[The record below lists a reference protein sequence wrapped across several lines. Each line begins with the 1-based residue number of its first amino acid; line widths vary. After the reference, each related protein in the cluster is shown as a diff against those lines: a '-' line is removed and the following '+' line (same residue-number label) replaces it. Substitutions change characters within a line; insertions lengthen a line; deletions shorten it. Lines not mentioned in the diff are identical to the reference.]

1 MVEPMS
7 KSDFLRI
14 LRGVWRRHRLHM
26 TLIFLGIALPGIA
39 VLRLA
44 STPLYVSSAMINV
57 ESSVLDQM
65 PQFTAFARRERTG
78 ALLLLLKDRSFLEA
92 VADTLSKDSG
102 EELVANQMSPDYL
115 LAATNLV
122 NRWMGNPQ
130 TVLSARER
138 AIRELQDARMEFSTS
153 SLVPGVIVIRA
164 SASRPQVAADLISA
178 HIQVLLS
185 RTHTADEEDARRTR
199 EYLDRQLQEVKGSL
213 SVAENNL
220 TTFRERKGEIRL
232 GARTASDMDSLSKL
246 ESMLAEAQASR
257 EIVLAQVAVLRRSL
271 DRERP
276 RPAANTATTPPVERD
291 ESNAAD
297 NLARINN
304 YKAAQDRLSKL
315 EDRLTGLRDRY
326 TDEHPLVQS
335 TRREIATQQ
344 TRIAQLARDLPKDPR
359 PSASGDTSSAPTGRV
374 SDLQQQLSGLETQQV
389 LLEGKIDSLQK
400 QVDRQHRTQ
409 NVRNLSRDELE
420 FTNLQRTVEVNRNLL
435 TVFTDKLMAARI
447 REQGIVGAVRIITPP
462 SVPKLPTQSGLI
474 KTALLILL
482 ISGGI
487 ALGTVSVLEYWRQ
500 PVETE
505 ADVLTATDLPI
516 LGAVSEIVATTST
529 LPRKKTHA
537 IPLVNLASSPGK
549 LLHIETYRGIRT
561 AIETARL
568 NVSFRSILVTSPEP
582 HEGKSTTILNLA
594 HAFHEYGRR
603 VVVIDADLRRPS
615 LASSLGLSVKAG
627 LVDYLSGSAT
637 LEQVIRTVPSGI
649 DLIAGQVCRTDPG
662 SLLAHERMRELLRS
676 LEESHEIVLVDSAPF
691 LAVFDSQ
698 ILVRL
703 VNRVVLVAKA
713 SQTSMRILRRTQVG
727 IQKSGGEILGVI
739 LNQAHQH
746 DIPYYSPRYRRYYRL
761 GDEKNS
767 QPDVSQDL
775 RAKTGS
781 PKSAPEGRA

>member
-1 MVEPMS
+1 MG
-7 KSDFLRI
+7 KSDYLRI

-26 TLIFLGIALPGIA
+26 TLIFLAIALPGIA
-39 VLRLA
+39 ALKYV
-44 STPLYVSSAMINV
+44 STPLYVSTAMINV

-78 ALLLLLKDRSFLEA
+78 ALLLLLRDRSFLEA

-102 EELVANQMSPDYL
+102 EELVANQISRDYL

-130 TVLSARER
+130 TVLSAREQ
-138 AIRELQDARMEFSTS
+138 AIRELQDARMDLSTS
-153 SLVPGVIVIRA
+153 PLVPGVIVIRA

-213 SVAENNL
+213 SAAENNL
-220 TTFRERKGEIRL
+220 TAFRERKGEIRL
-232 GARTASDMDSLSKL
+232 GAKTASDMDSLSKL

-257 EIVLAQVAVLRRSL
+257 EIVLAQAVVLRRSL
-271 DRERP
+271 EREHP
-276 RPAANTATTPPVERD
+276 KQAAIPATTSTAERD
-291 ESNAAD
+291 DSIAAD
-297 NLARINN
+297 NLARINT

-344 TRIAQLARDLPKDPR
+344 ARIIQLARDLPKDPR
-359 PSASGDTSSAPTGRV
+359 PSNPGDTGTAPTSRV
-374 SDLQQQLSGLETQQV
+374 SDLQQQLNGLETQQV
-389 LLEGKIDSLQK
+389 LLDGKIDSLQN
-400 QVDRQHRTQ
+400 QVNRQHRTQ

-420 FTNLQRTVEVNRNLL
+420 FTNLQRTVEINRNLL

-462 SVPKLPTQSGLI
+462 SVPKLPTQSGLF
-474 KTALLILL
+474 KAALLILL
-482 ISGGI
+482 MSGGI
-487 ALGTVSVLEYWRQ
+487 ALGTASGLEYWRQ

-505 ADVLTATDLPI
+505 ADVLAATDLPI
-516 LGAVSEIVATTST
+516 LGAVGEIATTTSV
-529 LPRKKTHA
+529 LPRKKTQA

-568 NVSFRSILVTSPEP
+568 SASFRSVLVTSPEP

-594 HAFHEYGRR
+594 NAFHEYGRR
-603 VVVIDADLRRPS
+603 VVIIDADLRRPS
-615 LASSLGLSVKAG
+615 LASSLGLHVKVG

-637 LEQVIRTVPSGI
+637 LEQVIRAVPSGV
-649 DLIAGQVCRTDPG
+649 DLIPGQVCRTDPG
-662 SLLAHERMRELLRS
+662 SLLAHDRMRELLRA
-676 LEESHEIVLVDSAPF
+676 LEESYDIVLVDSAPF
-691 LAVFDSQ
+691 LAVFDCQ

-713 SQTSMRILRRTQVG
+713 SQTSMRVLRRTQVG
-727 IQKSGGEILGVI
+727 IQKCGGEILGVI

-746 DIPYYSPRYRRYYRL
+746 DIPYYHPRYRRYYRL
-761 GDEKNS
+761 TDEKNS
-767 QPDVSQDL
+767 QSDISQDV
-775 RAKTGS
+775 RAKPGS
-781 PKSAPEGRA
+781 PKAAPEGRAS